1 MATSKS
7 TGGRYSSS
15 FRGTTR
21 SLSTRDGRHWPSL
34 FQVDAA
40 SFVEGLGN
48 AAAERRAQ
56 QRESIVEVREAV
68 SLDLVLVQPD
78 RWQRRVL
85 ESPAVEQ
92 EAHTT
97 GPLRLRPAEVDA
109 DEPAAAHDEPAFLA
123 CLPAARVPG

>member
-15 FRGTTR
+15 FRATTR
-21 SLSTRDGRHWPSL
+21 SFSTRDVTHWPSL
-34 FQVDAA
+34 FEVDAT
-40 SFVEGLGN
+40 SLVDGLGN
-48 AAAERRAQ
+48 AAAKRCAE
-56 QRESIVEVREAV
+56 QRECVIQAREAV

-123 CLPAARVPG
+123 GLAATCVPG